1 MIASMECMLHNILY
15 IYIYNSPAL
24 IHRTGLIIYIGT
36 SSDDQKLKAT
46 RTPDKMQIAIYDTAV
61 KITPALK

>member
-1 MIASMECMLHNILY
+1 M
-15 IYIYNSPAL
+15 YNSPAL

-36 SSDDQKLKAT
+36 SSDDQKLKDT
-46 RTPDKMQIAIYDTAV
+46 STPERMQIAIYDTAV